1 VRIPGRW
8 LLALAALA
16 VIVVV
21 GLGQARHTSGPPPP
35 ERALDAAEIRAKL
48 ADAPPAL
55 ASLHRQANQL
65 LPAEGFDARLRALH
79 GHAIVV
85 NVWAAWCGPCR
96 QELPVFQRASL
107 DWGTR
112 VGFLGVDLRDSRA
125 SAARLLR
132 EIPLTYPSY
141 DDPNGTIAARYRLV
155 GTPGTIFYDASGART
170 FIQHGPYLNRRE
182 LDAAITRYAL
192 GKRT

>member
-1 VRIPGRW
+1 VRIRRRW

-21 GLGQARHTSGPPPP
+21 GLEQARHTTGPPP
-35 ERALDAAEIRAKL
+35 RATTLDAAEIRAKL
-48 ADAPPAL
+48 AGAPPGL
-55 ASLHRQANQL
+55 AALHRQANAL
-65 LPAEGFDARLRALH
+65 LPAEGFEAGLRALR
-79 GHAIVV
+79 GHPIVV

-112 VGFLGVDLRDSRA
+112 VGFLGIDLRDSRA

-132 EIPLTYPSY
+132 EIPLTYPSFE
-141 DDPNGTIAARYRLV
+141 DPHGTIAARYRLV
-155 GTPGTIFYDASGART
+155 GTPDTIFYDASGARAH
-170 FIQHGPYLNRRE
+170 IHQGPYLNRRE
-182 LDAAITRYAL
+182 LDAAITLYAL
-192 GKRT
+192 GKQT